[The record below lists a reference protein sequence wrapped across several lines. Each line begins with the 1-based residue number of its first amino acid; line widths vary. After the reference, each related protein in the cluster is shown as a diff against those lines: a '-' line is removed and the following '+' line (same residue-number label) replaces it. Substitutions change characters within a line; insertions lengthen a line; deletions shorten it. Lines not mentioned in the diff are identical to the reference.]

1 MYECI
6 KPTQYI
12 KEHEDDFLIFKGN
25 RWYVHTYYGGVA
37 EITKETF
44 DKLVKE
50 VFKKKDKYFVR
61 LTTDEVQEIDEMTY
75 LNLGGVL

>member
-12 KEHEDDFLIFKGN
+12 KEHEDDYLIFKGN
-25 RWYVHTYYGGVA
+25 RWYVHTYYGGVV

-44 DKLVKE
+44 EKLEQRGME
-50 VFKKKDKYFVR
+50 VR
-61 LTTDEVQEIDEMTY
+61 
-75 LNLGGVL
+75 